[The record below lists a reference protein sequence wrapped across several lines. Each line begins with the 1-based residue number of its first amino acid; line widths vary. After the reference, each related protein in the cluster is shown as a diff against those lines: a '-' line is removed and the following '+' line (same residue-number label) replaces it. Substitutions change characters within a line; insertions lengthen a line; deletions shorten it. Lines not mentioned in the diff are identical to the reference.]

1 MSHFIHSESNV
12 KCLSQR
18 DTTKLPAEW
27 PAVNN
32 LSAAR
37 GVGDWNLHKWP
48 IHLARVVITCT
59 DPAIPL
65 LAIHPRA
72 MFAHGYRDSC
82 IRECIATLLILVK
95 PSETTILTTEWIDRL
110 QHIQMMGYPTAVEM
124 NELLL
129 YSQRGWVS
137 NIMLNKRNRTEG
149 YIVCNTVS
157 FLQL

>member
-1 MSHFIHSESNV
+1 MASSKQFVSS
-12 KCLSQR
+12 KRC
-18 DTTKLPAEW
+18 W
-27 PAVNN
+27 G
-32 LSAAR
+32 R
-37 GVGDWNLHKWP
+37 GATGIFTNGRST
-48 IHLARVVITCT
+48 LARVVITCT

-72 MFAHGYRDSC
+72 MFAHGYHDSC

-110 QHIQMMGYPTAVEM
+110 WHIQMVGYPTAVEM